1 MGILGVSRQHSQHWA
16 APLTSSSHPRLSQHQ
31 SRSKEF
37 YESKYWSDNANHD
50 HTAGEGSGSPTET
63 SIRGKPKSP
72 QSIRS
77 LAGEPQQVSQVS
89 GLRSNDPDTQQNN
102 FTIRVI
108 ISQFPRGRLEIMRA

>member
-1 MGILGVSRQHSQHWA
+1 MLA
-16 APLTSSSHPRLSQHQ
+16 ASTASTGLLLSPPPLTLGLVNTKA
-31 SRSKEF
+31 RSKEF

-72 QSIRS
+72 ESIRS
-77 LAGEPQQVSQVS
+77 RTGEPQQVSQVS
-89 GLRSNDPDTQQNN
+89 WLWRNDPDTQQNN